1 MRDSSDYPRFARNYF
16 VYDPKEVEILLT
28 GFTELRGC
36 RGLYK
41 TVLQVFGGLLYPTE
55 TTIAV
60 GFNVCVSGM
69 VKDGVGVEW
78 LRSAKVVSRHAY
90 IWCAH
95 IDRVVPTVVTAP
107 FLDDLVG
114 ALLLFPDVPAVDSA
128 RLLTL
133 RNLLRS

>member
-1 MRDSSDYPRFARNYF
+1 MRDSSNYSRFMRNYF
-16 VYDPKEVEILLT
+16 VYDPKEVEMLLARL
-28 GFTELRGC
+28 TELRGC
-36 RGLYK
+36 TGLYK
-41 TVLQVFGGLLYPTE
+41 TVLQVFGGLPYPTE
-55 TTIAV
+55 TTIAI
-60 GFNVCVSGM
+60 GFNVRVFGM
-69 VKDGVGVEW
+69 VEDGVGMEW
-78 LRSAKVVSRHAY
+78 LLSAKMASQDAY

-95 IDRVVPTVVTAP
+95 ISRAVPTIVTAP